1 LVDSNQGALF
11 QEQDSE
17 ELMDKL
23 LWMILDQGSLSH
35 AAGMLRRSACLA
47 L

>member
-1 LVDSNQGALF
+1 MF

-23 LWMILDQGSLSH
+23 LWMILDQEARHSQWPAFAL
-35 AAGMLRRSACLA
+35 ACLA